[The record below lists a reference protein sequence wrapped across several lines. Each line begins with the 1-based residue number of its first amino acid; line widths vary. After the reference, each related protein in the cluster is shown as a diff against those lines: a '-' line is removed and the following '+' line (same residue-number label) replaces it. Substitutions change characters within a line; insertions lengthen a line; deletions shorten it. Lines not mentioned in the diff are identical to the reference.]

1 MMSQQSPSSTTQK
14 SSPVER
20 FILRAVRFANSSV
33 VQFMIFILIPSAHPR
48 SVCLPQLHLS
58 VRHAAVFHRQH
69 SQRDDCHRDD
79 RDDDCLDVYCLCHIF
94 MRIKFS
100 CALIGVKLVVHCI
113 INTRFGIC
121 SLFIIYYNTAICSS
135 VNSTFHILKFFICPL
150 KTLTL
155 EVFLPT

>member
-58 VRHAAVFHRQH
+58 VRHAAVSHRQR
-69 SQRDDCHRDD
+69 QRDDCYCEQ
-79 RDDDCLDVYCLCHIF
+79 RDDDCFDVDCLCHIF

-121 SLFIIYYNTAICSS
+121 SLFIMLQLYYHLKHSPIYGNPCNSRLQTLSS
-135 VNSTFHILKFFICPL
+135 
-150 KTLTL
+150 LTSQSFPG
-155 EVFLPT
+155 V